1 MSCPHSPPT
10 PSPPPHPRQP
20 RPVENAF
27 QPAHSP
33 SSSQELLSVS
43 SPPSGTLHPGP
54 TPTQFSF
61 SQVPSHSIDGMKC
74 PSHWPESHFPPS
86 PRWHW
91 PPDWLV
97 TPEPPP
103 PAHPCTWV
111 ARRPALSTSLRAT
124 ACAPSSPA
132 SGSWGDPARALAP
145 PPGRARLY
153 IYCCAASRA
162 KPLSGEAR
170 LGVLTSR
177 G

>member
-1 MSCPHSPPT
+1 MSNSPPPQ
-10 PSPPPHPRQP
+10 PSPPPSPRQP
-20 RPVENAF
+20 SPMENAF

-54 TPTQFSF
+54 SPTQFSF
-61 SQVPSHSIDGMKC
+61 SQVPSHSIDGMEC
-74 PSHWPESHFPPS
+74 PSHWPEPHFPP
-86 PRWHW
+86 
-91 PPDWLV
+91 PPGGTGLLIGWSLQN
-97 TPEPPP
+97 TPP
-103 PAHPCTWV
+103 HPCTWV
-111 ARRPALSTSLRAT
+111 ARRPALATSLRAT

-132 SGSWGDPARALAP
+132 SGSWGDLARALAP

-153 IYCCAASRA
+153 KYRCAASRA